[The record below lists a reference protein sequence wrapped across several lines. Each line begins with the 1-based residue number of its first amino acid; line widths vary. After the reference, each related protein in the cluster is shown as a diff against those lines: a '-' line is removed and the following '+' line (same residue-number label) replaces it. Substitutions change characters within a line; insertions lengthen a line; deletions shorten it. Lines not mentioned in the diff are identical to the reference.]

1 MSIDRVEYRE
11 PTWEMPS
18 PLEES
23 TVLRIADRWKVGR
36 VVAELIA
43 RRIGDGTDESV
54 IDRFLNPRFEHLHD
68 PYLMAGMHDAVTR
81 LAQAVYEGETVT
93 VFGDYDVD
101 GTSSTALL
109 VSTLSGLDVP
119 TEWRIPHRE
128 TDGYGLSD
136 RGVELVRETSGTLV
150 ITVDCGVTAVEQI
163 AALTADGRDVIV
175 LDHHETTDQLPNAV
189 AVLDPKRRD
198 CAYPFEGLAAVGVT
212 FKLVQA
218 LEDVL
223 GIAPGV
229 LTLPALDLVALGTA
243 ADIVPIVDENRVLM
257 RTGLRRLS
265 QNPRVG
271 LAALINVAK
280 INRQNITTSN
290 IVFGLAPRINAAG
303 RMGSASTAVQLFL
316 ATDDAEAFPLAQ
328 QLADANRIRQ
338 TEDKATLEAAVAEA
352 EEQLSHGVRALV
364 LADASWHPGVVGI
377 VAARLVE
384 RFSLPTIMIALT
396 EPIGRG
402 SGRSIDGFDLHAALG
417 ECADVLEG
425 YGGHV
430 KAVGLS
436 ISADKVAAFRE
447 RFQAVAERQI
457 TDDLLRP
464 RQGID
469 AVADLGEV
477 TLDTVAEIERLGPFG
492 PGNRRPVILT
502 QNVRAAAPPEILKGA
517 HLKVEVYQHGS
528 VREIIGFNM
537 AETASLFE
545 NSVDIAYVPE
555 PNTFRGNTR
564 LQLRVKAIRTVG
576 E

>member
-1 MSIDRVEYRE
+1 MSIDRATYRE
-11 PTWEMPS
+11 PIWEMPS
-18 PLEES
+18 PVDED
-23 TVLRIADRWKVGR
+23 VVNRIAERWGVGR

-43 RRIGDGTDESV
+43 GRLGDGTDESA
-54 IDRFLNPRFEHLHD
+54 IDRFLNPRFEYLHD
-68 PYLMAGMHDAVTR
+68 PYLMNGMHDAVTR

-93 VFGDYDVD
+93 IFGDYDVD

-109 VSTLSGLDVP
+109 VSTLSALGVP

-136 RGVELVRETSGTLV
+136 RGVELVQETSGKLV
-150 ITVDCGVTAVEQI
+150 ITVDCGVTSIDQI
-163 AALTADGRDVIV
+163 AVLTGIGRDVIV
-175 LDHHETTDQLPNAV
+175 LDHHETADRLPDAV

-198 CAYPFEGLAAVGVT
+198 CAYPFDGLAAVGVT

-223 GIAPGV
+223 GITPGT

-257 RTGLRRLS
+257 RAGLRRLS

-280 INRQNITTSN
+280 IGRRGITTSG

-303 RMGSASTAVQLFL
+303 RMGSASTAVRLLL
-316 ATDDAEAFPLAQ
+316 ASDDAEAFPLAQ

-338 TEDKATLEAAVAEA
+338 TEDRATLEAAVAEA
-352 EEQLSHGVRALV
+352 EEQVNHGARALV

-384 RFSLPTIMIALT
+384 RFGLPTIMIALT
-396 EPIGRG
+396 DPVGRG

-417 ECADVLEG
+417 ECADMLEG

-430 KAVGLS
+430 KAAGLS
-436 ISADKVAAFRE
+436 ISADNVAAFRE
-447 RFQAVAERQI
+447 RFQAVAEREV
-457 TDDLLRP
+457 TDELLHP
-464 RQGID
+464 KQPID
-469 AVADLGEV
+469 VVAELGDV

-492 PGNRRPVILT
+492 PDNRRPVILT
-502 QNVRAAAPPEILKGA
+502 KSVRAAAPPEILKGA
-517 HLKVEVYQHGS
+517 HLKVEVYQQGA

-537 AETASLFE
+537 ADAVPLFE
-545 NSVDIAYVPE
+545 NPVDIAYVPE
-555 PNTFRGNTR
+555 PNTFLGNTR
-564 LQLRVKAIRTVG
+564 LQLRVKAIRAVR